1 MTINY
6 ILLTILVRAVAVLDS
21 VVPVEV
27 IGPRQLMSAQY
38 DFFTLS
44 VQVHQLACYMQ
55 YSTAN
60 TISSECTRPLG
71 SRMHAGTFVLC
82 AGTSL
87 YTSS

>member
-38 DFFTLS
+38 DFF
-44 VQVHQLACYMQ
+44 Y
-55 YSTAN
+55 
-60 TISSECTRPLG
+60 
-71 SRMHAGTFVLC
+71 FVC
-82 AGTSL
+82 AGSSIGLL
-87 YTSS
+87 YAVLHC